1 MLLIER
7 YIPDG
12 QENAISQK
20 QLAAVLQCSLRDV
33 RLMVEQ
39 ARRQGVP
46 ICSSCDGVHGGYFMP
61 QSKAEAKNY
70 IFMQNHRIESALAVR
85 QAVVDAL
92 EGLPDV

>member
-1 MLLIER
+1 MLIIER

-12 QENAISQK
+12 QQNAISQR

-46 ICSSCDGVHGGYFMP
+46 ICSSCDAINGGYYMP
-61 QSKAEAKNY
+61 QNKAEAKVY
-70 IFMQNHRIESALAVR
+70 IFMQNHRIESALAAR
-85 QAVVDAL
+85 QAVIDTL
-92 EGLPDV
+92 EKLPDV

>member
-12 QENAISQK
+12 QQNAISQR
-20 QLAAVLQCSLRDV
+20 QLANVLQCSLREA

-46 ICSSCDGVHGGYFMP
+46 ICSSCDAINGGYYMP
-61 QSKAEAKNY
+61 QTKAEAKSY
-70 IFMQNHRIESALAVR
+70 IFFQNHRIESALAAR

-92 EGLPDV
+92 EGLPE